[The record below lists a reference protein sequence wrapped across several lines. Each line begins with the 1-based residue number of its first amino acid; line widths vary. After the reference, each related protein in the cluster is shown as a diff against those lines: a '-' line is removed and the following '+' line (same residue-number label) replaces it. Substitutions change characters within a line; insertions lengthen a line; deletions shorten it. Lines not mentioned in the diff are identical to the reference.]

1 MSIENYRAEI
11 DALDAELLE
20 LLNRRARVALQVGRT
35 KVDAGLPVCDVDRE
49 RKVVA
54 RACNQNT
61 GPLDD
66 GAVARIFRR
75 IIVETRRTELAL
87 NCAGQTTA
95 EKLNV

>member
-1 MSIENYRAEI
+1 MSLESYRAEI

-49 RKVVA
+49 RQVVA
-54 RACNQNT
+54 RACNQNA

-66 GAVARIFRR
+66 SAVARIFRR
-75 IIVETRRTELAL
+75 IIVETRRTELL
-87 NCAGQTTA
+87 MDCAGQPA
-95 EKLNV
+95 PEKLTL